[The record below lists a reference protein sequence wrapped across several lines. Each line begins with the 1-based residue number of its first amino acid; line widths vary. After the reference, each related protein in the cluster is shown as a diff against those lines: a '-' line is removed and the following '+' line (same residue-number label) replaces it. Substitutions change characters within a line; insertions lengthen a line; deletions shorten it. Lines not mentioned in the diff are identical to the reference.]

1 MADETPT
8 DHESHPEVS
17 SEPLSRGQHVFYSF
31 ARLVVVGI
39 SKVMFRAEVTGRQ
52 NLPPS
57 GPYLVS
63 PVHRSNLDTFLLP
76 IITRRNLRAMGK
88 DSLWKAGAF
97 WGWLLTS
104 LGGFPVAR
112 GTADRAS
119 LRAAEVVVERGEP
132 LIMFPEGTR
141 RTGPHVWELFNGP
154 AFVSARTGTPIV
166 PIGIGGSERAMGKG
180 VTIPRPRKITF
191 IIGEPILPPAREE
204 GARVP
209 RRVVKELSEELHSR
223 IQDLFDEAQRQAGC
237 GDDVVLPHPDVP
249 PKEA

>member
-1 MADETPT
+1 
-8 DHESHPEVS
+8 
-17 SEPLSRGQHVFYSF
+17 
-31 ARLVVVGI
+31 
-39 SKVMFRAEVTGRQ
+39 MFRAEVTGRQ